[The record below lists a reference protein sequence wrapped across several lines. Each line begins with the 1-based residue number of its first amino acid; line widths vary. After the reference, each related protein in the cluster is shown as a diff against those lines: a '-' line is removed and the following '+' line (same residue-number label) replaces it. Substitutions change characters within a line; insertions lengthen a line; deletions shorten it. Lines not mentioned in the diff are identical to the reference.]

1 MLVVPGQIMQ
11 GGDNPMRVA
20 PTIQLTKEQ
29 RRVLTRLVNGR
40 RTEVRIVMRA
50 QIVLAAARGLENRE
64 IAAELS
70 VTPETVGRWR
80 SRFAEKSV
88 EGITKD
94 LPRGGRKPT
103 KRSKVE
109 GRIIRMTTQ
118 KKPANATHWSTR
130 TLAEKL
136 GVSQSM
142 VHRVWKANGLKPH
155 LVKTFKL
162 SNDPH
167 FEEKLRDVVG
177 LYLNPPENAL
187 VLSADEKTSI
197 QALDRTQPGLP
208 LIRGRCGTMTHD
220 YKRNGTTTLFA
231 AIELG
236 QGEVIATCM
245 KQHRHQEWIKFLR
258 MIDEQTPNE
267 LDLHL
272 IVDNYATHKHEKVK
286 RWLKRHP
293 RFHVH
298 FIPTSSSWLN
308 IVEGFFRNLDQKRL
322 KRGVFRNVETLIQ
335 AILNYIEDHNRDP
348 RPIVWTAAADSIL
361 EKVGRARAKLDKSA
375 TA

>member
-1 MLVVPGQIMQ
+1 
-11 GGDNPMRVA
+11 MRIA
-20 PTIQLTKEQ
+20 PTIKLTAKE
-29 RRVLTRLVNGR
+29 RKALTRLVNGR
-40 RTEVRIVMRA
+40 RTEVRVVMRA
-50 QIVLAAARGLENRE
+50 QIVLAASRGLENWQ
-64 IAAELS
+64 IAEELE

-80 SRFAEKSV
+80 SRFVDKRID
-88 EGITKD
+88 GIRKD
-94 LPRGGRKPT
+94 LPRGGRKPIA
-103 KRSKVE
+103 RQKVE
-109 GRIIRMTTQ
+109 SKIVRMTTQ
-118 KKPANATHWSTR
+118 EKPANATHWSTR

-136 GVSQSM
+136 GITQSM

-155 LVKTFKL
+155 LIKTFKV

-208 LIRGRCGTMTHD
+208 LVKGRCGTMTHD

-231 AIELG
+231 AMEMG

-245 KQHRHQEWIKFLR
+245 KRHRHQEWIKFLKL
-258 MIDEQTPNE
+258 IDERTPPE

-272 IVDNYATHKHEKVK
+272 IVDNYATHKHEKV
-286 RWLKRHP
+286 RQWLKRHP

-308 IVEGFFRNLDQKRL
+308 VVEGFFRNLDQKRL
-322 KRGVFRNVETLIQ
+322 KRDAFQSVPQLID
-335 AILNYIEDHNRDP
+335 AIMEYIDGHNDDP
-348 RPIVWTAAADSIL
+348 KPIVWTKAADEII
-361 EKVGRARAKLDKSA
+361 EKVGRARAKLNKSA

>member
-1 MLVVPGQIMQ
+1 
-11 GGDNPMRVA
+11 MRIA
-20 PTIQLTKEQ
+20 PAIELTSSERQALHRWAK
-29 RRVLTRLVNGR
+29 GR
-40 RTEVRIVMRA
+40 RTEVRVVLRA
-50 QIVLAAARGLENRE
+50 RIVLAAARGLENRQ
-64 IAAELS
+64 IAEELG

-80 SRFAEKSV
+80 SRFCEQRL
-88 EGITKD
+88 EGIRKD

-103 KRSKVE
+103 TRAKVE
-109 GRIIRMTTQ
+109 GRILRKTTQ
-118 KKPANATHWSTR
+118 ERPKNATHWSTR
-130 TLAEKL
+130 TLAGEL
-136 GVSQSM
+136 GVTQSM

-155 LVKTFKL
+155 LVKTFKV
-162 SNDPH
+162 SNDPR

-177 LYLNPPENAL
+177 LYLDPPENAL

-208 LIRGRCGTMTHD
+208 LVKGRCGTMTHD

-231 AIELG
+231 AMELA

-245 KQHRHQEWIKFLR
+245 NRHRHQEWIRFLAL
-258 MIDEQTPNE
+258 IDRRTPPE

-308 IVEGFFRNLDQKRL
+308 VVEGFFRNLDQKRL
-322 KRGVFRNVETLIQ
+322 KRDAFRSVPQLID
-335 AILNYIEDHNRDP
+335 AILGYIDQHNDDP
-348 RPIVWTAAADSIL
+348 QPIVWTKAADEII
-361 EKVGRARAKLDKSA
+361 EKVGRARARLNNSV

>member
-1 MLVVPGQIMQ
+1 MI
-11 GGDNPMRVA
+11 
-20 PTIQLTKEQ
+20 
-29 RRVLTRLVNGR
+29 
-40 RTEVRIVMRA
+40 
-50 QIVLAAARGLENRE
+50 
-64 IAAELS
+64 
-70 VTPETVGRWR
+70 ET
-80 SRFAEKSV
+80 
-88 EGITKD
+88 
-94 LPRGGRKPT
+94 
-103 KRSKVE
+103 
-109 GRIIRMTTQ
+109 TTQ
-118 KKPANATHWSTR
+118 RTPPNATHWSTR
-130 TLAEKL
+130 SLAKEL
-136 GVSQSM
+136 GTSPSM

-155 LVKTFKL
+155 LAKTFKV

-231 AIELG
+231 ALELA

-308 IVEGFFRNLDQKRL
+308 IVEGFFRNLDQKHL
-322 KRGVFRNVETLIQ
+322 KRGVFQNVPGLIK
-335 AILNYIEDHNRDP
+335 AIMGYIEDHNRAP

-361 EKVGRARAKLDKSA
+361 QKVGRARAELDKSA
-375 TA
+375 TV

>member
-1 MLVVPGQIMQ
+1 
-11 GGDNPMRVA
+11 MRVA
-20 PTIQLTKEQ
+20 PIIELTTAQ
-29 RRVLTRLVNGR
+29 RKTLTRLAKGR
-40 RTEVRIVMRA
+40 RTEVRVAMRA
-50 QIVLAAARGLENRE
+50 KIVLAAARGLENRE
-64 IAAELS
+64 IAKALGI
-70 VTPETVGRWR
+70 TRETVGRWR
-80 SRFAEKSV
+80 SRFVEQSV
-88 EGITKD
+88 EGILKD
-94 LPRGGRKPT
+94 LPRAGRKPT
-103 KRSKVE
+103 NRSKVE
-109 GRIIRMTTQ
+109 GRIVQVTTQ
-118 KKPANATHWSTR
+118 EQPANATHWSTR
-130 TLAEKL
+130 LLAEKL
-136 GVSQSM
+136 GVTQSM

-155 LVKTFKL
+155 LVKTFKV

-177 LYLNPPENAL
+177 LYLSPPENAL
-187 VLSADEKTSI
+187 VFSADEKTSI

-208 LIRGRCGTMTHD
+208 LKRGRSGTMTHD

-236 QGEVIATCM
+236 HGEVIATCM
-245 KQHRHQEWIKFLR
+245 KRHRHQEWIKFLK
-258 MIDEQTPNE
+258 MIDEQTPKE

-308 IVEGFFRNLDQKRL
+308 IVEGFFRNLDQRRL
-322 KRGVFRNVETLIQ
+322 KRGVFQSVPVLIQ
-335 AILNYIEDHNRDP
+335 AIMDYIEGHNRDP
-348 RPIVWTAAADSIL
+348 KPIVWTAAADSIL
-361 EKVGRARAKLDKSA
+361 EKVGRARAKLNKSA

>member
-1 MLVVPGQIMQ
+1 
-11 GGDNPMRVA
+11 MRVA
-20 PTIQLTKEQ
+20 PTIELTQKE
-29 RRVLTRLVNGR
+29 RDRLKRLVRGR
-40 RTEVRIVMRA
+40 RTEVRVVMRA
-50 QIVLAAARGLENRE
+50 QIVLAAVRGLENRE
-64 IAAELS
+64 IAEQLG
-70 VTPETVGRWR
+70 VTRETVGLWR
-80 SRFAEKSV
+80 SRFAEKGV

-103 KRSKVE
+103 KRSRVE
-109 GRIIRMTTQ
+109 SRIIRMTTQ
-118 KKPANATHWSTR
+118 TEPANATHWSTR
-130 TLAEKL
+130 TLAEHL
-136 GVSQSM
+136 GVTQSM

-155 LVKTFKL
+155 LVKTFKV

-187 VLSADEKTSI
+187 VFSADEKTSI
-197 QALDRTQPGLP
+197 QALDRTQPSLP
-208 LIRGRCGTMTHD
+208 LIKGRCDTMTHD

-236 QGEVIATCM
+236 HGEVIATCM
-245 KQHRHQEWIKFLR
+245 KRHRHQEWLKFLR
-258 MIDEQTPNE
+258 MIDDRTPKE

-298 FIPTSSSWLN
+298 FIPTSSSWMN

-322 KRGVFRNVETLIQ
+322 KRGVFSNVPELIE
-335 AILNYIEDHNRDP
+335 AIMDYIDDHNRDP
-348 RPIVWTAAADSIL
+348 MPIVWAAAADSIL

-375 TA
+375 IG

>member
-1 MLVVPGQIMQ
+1 
-11 GGDNPMRVA
+11 MRVA
-20 PTIQLTKEQ
+20 PKITLSRNERAKLQ
-29 RRVLTRLVNGR
+29 RLADGR
-40 RTEVRIVMRA
+40 RTEVRVVTRA
-50 QIVLAAARGLENRE
+50 RIVLGAARHLENRE
-64 IAAELS
+64 IAEELG
-70 VTPETVGRWR
+70 VTRETVGRWR
-80 SRFAEKSV
+80 SRYAEKGL
-88 EGITKD
+88 EGIIKD

-103 KRSKVE
+103 RRSKVE
-109 GRIIRMTTQ
+109 SRIIRMTTQ
-118 KKPANATHWSTR
+118 TEPANATHWSTR
-130 TLAEKL
+130 TLAEHL

-155 LVKTFKL
+155 LVKTFKV
-162 SNDPH
+162 SNDPN

-187 VLSADEKTSI
+187 VFSADEKTSI
-197 QALDRTQPGLP
+197 QALDRTQPSLP
-208 LIRGRCGTMTHD
+208 LIKGRCDTMTHD

-245 KQHRHQEWIKFLR
+245 KRHRHQEWLKFLR
-258 MIDEQTPNE
+258 MIDGRTPQD
-267 LDLHL
+267 LDIHL

-308 IVEGFFRNLDQKRL
+308 IIEGFFRNLDQKRL
-322 KRGVFRNVETLIQ
+322 KRGVFCNVPELID
-335 AILNYIEDHNRDP
+335 AIMGYINDHNRDP
-348 RPIVWTAAADSIL
+348 KPIVWTAAADGIL
-361 EKVGRARAKLDKSA
+361 EKVGRARAQLDKSV
-375 TA
+375 TG